1 MEKYKTQK
9 DSSLIRQACEKI
21 EGFPAFINRFKQKVF
36 LKGNSNSTYQNYSR
50 YLALISLHFN
60 RLPTTLTQVE
70 IDDYLYM
77 TLQQFHTPS
86 ETYFKHTVFSLRFAF
101 KIEGN
106 DQIRILLPSIKSPKK
121 LPVVLSKI
129 EVTNMLNRPRQF
141 KHRILIALLYGCGLR
156 CFEIRN
162 IKISD
167 IDFHRSVLH
176 VRQGKG
182 KKDRYLPLGNFL
194 NENLKYYIQLYKPRT
209 WLFNGSTSKNASE
222 FDRKY
227 SQRGIQWAIHEAVK
241 LSGIKKEVSVHTL
254 RHSFATHLLEDGLD
268 ILSIKELL
276 GHARIENTLVYL
288 HVAQIDKKNKC
299 SPIDNLKGVNITMG
313 LQCSMDFGLDD

>member
-9 DSSLIRQACEKI
+9 DSTLVRKACDQVD
-21 EGFPAFINRFKQKVF
+21 GFTSFMNRFRLKMV
-36 LKGNSNSTYQNYSR
+36 LKGNAFSTFRNYSQ

-60 RLPTTLTQVE
+60 RLPTTLTQEE
-70 IDDYLYM
+70 IEDYLYLA
-77 TLQQFHTPS
+77 LQQFYTPS

-101 KIEGN
+101 KIDGN
-106 DQIRILLPSIKSPKK
+106 DQMRILLPSIKYPKK
-121 LPVVLSKI
+121 LPVVLSKT

-156 CFEIRN
+156 CFEVRN
-162 IKISD
+162 IQIKD
-167 IDFHRSVLH
+167 IDFHRSMLH

-182 KKDRYLPLGNFL
+182 RKDRYMPLGIFL
-194 NENLKYYIQLYKPRT
+194 CENLKYYIQLYKPKT
-209 WLFNGSTSKNASE
+209 WLFNGSKSKSASE

-227 SQRGIQWAIHEAVK
+227 SLRGIQWAIHDAVK
-241 LSGIKKEVSVHTL
+241 LCGIKKNVSVHTL

-313 LQCSMDFGLDD
+313 LQSSIDFGMDD